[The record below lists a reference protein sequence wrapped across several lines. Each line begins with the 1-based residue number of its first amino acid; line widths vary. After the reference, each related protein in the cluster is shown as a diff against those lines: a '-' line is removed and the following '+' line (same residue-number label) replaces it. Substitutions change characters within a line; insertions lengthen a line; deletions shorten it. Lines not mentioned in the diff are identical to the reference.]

1 MQNAYILRFLT
12 LKTSQKPQNLTKS
25 STTPLINL
33 IILIKTLQQLH
44 LYPQQD
50 FRNSIL
56 SKLFKQASC
65 QDKQ

>member
-1 MQNAYILRFLT
+1 MLEARKVFNP
-12 LKTSQKPQNLTKS
+12 PQPHYPHQPHKI
-25 STTPLINL
+25 LINL
-33 IILIKTLQQLH
+33 IILIKTLQQPH